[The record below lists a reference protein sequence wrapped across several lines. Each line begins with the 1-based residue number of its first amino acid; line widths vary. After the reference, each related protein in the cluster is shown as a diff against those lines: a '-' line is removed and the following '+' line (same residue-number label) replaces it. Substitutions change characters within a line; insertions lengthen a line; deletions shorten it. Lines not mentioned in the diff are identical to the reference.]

1 MYTVE
6 DETFQRA
13 RAIVSAL
20 SRELTSQEAAGSSR
34 PVDLG
39 GLVRS
44 AADTVQRGGEAEYVR
59 VIADKLEKSF
69 PIEELFPRKRRPHSV

>member
-6 DETFQRA
+6 DETFRQA

-20 SRELTSQEAAGSSR
+20 SRELTSQQASGPSH

-39 GLVRS
+39 ELVRS
-44 AADTVQRGGEAEYVR
+44 AAGSVQPGGEAEYVR
-59 VIADKLEKSF
+59 AIADRLEKSF
-69 PIEELFPRKRRPHSV
+69 PIEELFPRKRRSHSA